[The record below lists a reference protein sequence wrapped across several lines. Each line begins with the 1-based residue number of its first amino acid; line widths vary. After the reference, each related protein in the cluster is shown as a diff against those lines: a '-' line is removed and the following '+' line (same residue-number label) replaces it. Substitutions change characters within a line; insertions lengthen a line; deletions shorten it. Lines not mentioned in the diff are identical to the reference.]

1 MSRIKI
7 DLPDSFSF
15 TAVIPIRIT
24 DINYGNHVGNDA
36 VLSIIHEA
44 RMQFLSKHGYTELNL
59 EDVGLIMT
67 NVGIEFKKEMFYG
80 DTIEIK
86 IAATDFTAV
95 GFDLYYLLEKQKDTN
110 RLTPVY
116 KHNPSSFIIFPV
128 IFYFRIGEVF
138 TPALWQV
145 IYFKVFVCFNAG
157 SFLSYNSLQHFCYR
171 F

>member
-67 NVGIEFKKEMFYG
+67 DVGIEFKKEMFYG

-86 IAATDFTAV
+86 IAATDFTTV
-95 GFDLYYLLEKQKDTN
+95 GFDLYYLLEKQKDNN
-110 RLTPVY
+110 RMTVAIAKTGMVCY
-116 KHNPSSFIIFPV
+116 DYARKKITAV
-128 IFYFRIGEVF
+128 
-138 TPALWQV
+138 PATVKEKLMS
-145 IYFKVFVCFNAG
+145 K
-157 SFLSYNSLQHFCYR
+157 
-171 F
+171 

>member
-110 RLTPVY
+110 RLTVAIAKTGMLCY
-116 KHNPSSFIIFPV
+116 DYARKKITAV
-128 IFYFRIGEVF
+128 
-138 TPALWQV
+138 PATV
-145 IYFKVFVCFNAG
+145 KENMM
-157 SFLSYNSLQHFCYR
+157 SK
-171 F
+171 